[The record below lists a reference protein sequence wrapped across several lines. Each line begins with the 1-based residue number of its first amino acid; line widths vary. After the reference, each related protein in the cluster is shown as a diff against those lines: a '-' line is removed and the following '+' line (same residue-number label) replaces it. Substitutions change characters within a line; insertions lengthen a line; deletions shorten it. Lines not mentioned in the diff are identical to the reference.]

1 MYVLDKLWRG
11 TLSPSEEYL
20 NVGSE
25 YDVLRK
31 DLLKKEKRI
40 TEELSDEGQQLF
52 QEYQEIR
59 AQMTAICEE
68 EAFVTGFRM
77 GVGIILDSML

>member
-20 NVGSE
+20 NAGSE
-25 YDVLRK
+25 YDALRK

-40 TEELSDEGQQLF
+40 TEELSDYGQQLF
-52 QEYQEIR
+52 HEYQEIR
-59 AQMTAICEE
+59 AQMTAISEE

-77 GVGIILDSML
+77 GVGIILDSIL